1 MSLLDPQFLPI
12 LIFVLRVTNNVIGT
26 VRLILVSRGK
36 RVWGFAF
43 ASLESLL
50 FAYTAGQVI
59 TDLNNL
65 PNLAAY
71 VFGFAVGGVVG
82 MQVENRF
89 VKSYES
95 VTVIATREVSHEMAV
110 ALRNAGH
117 GVTEIMGEG
126 AHGQV
131 EELHIIAHRRD
142 LPEVLRIIHSIK
154 EDVFVTVEHSEFIR
168 GGWIRAHRR

>member
-1 MSLLDPQFLPI
+1 MTLLDPGFLPV

-26 VRLILVSRGK
+26 VRLILVSREK

-59 TDLNNL
+59 TDLNNI

-89 VKSYES
+89 VKAYES
-95 VTVIATREVSHEMAV
+95 VTVIATREVSHKIAL
-110 ALRNAGH
+110 ALRERGH

-126 AHGQV
+126 ARGEV
-131 EELHIIAHRRD
+131 EELQIVVHRRD
-142 LPEVLRIIHSIK
+142 LNQALKIIRDIK
-154 EDVFVTVEHSEFIR
+154 EDAFVTVERSEFIR